1 MAVSAQ
7 APLVLLLADGA
18 QWREGL
24 HQALVQEGYRVHQQ
38 PLPPRLALLAPQG
51 DLLAPP
57 ALLVVNLPTQRW
69 SLATTLQQ
77 LERLRRRNATLP
89 LLLLPDQADEQERSA
104 LLDAGADD
112 VLVRPFGLREFV
124 ARCRAMLR
132 RMQRRQLLQRAAAGD
147 QVLRCGDLALYRQ
160 ECRVTLQGEEVS
172 LTPREWKLLEY
183 FMLHPGRAFSRDHLI
198 EHVWGPDYCGDNKSV
213 DVHVL
218 WLRRKLEPDAPKP
231 QRFIT
236 VRGVG
241 YRFDPGARPAAGDVE
256 AVDRPAGP

>member
-7 APLVLLLADGA
+7 APLVLLLADGPE
-18 QWREGL
+18 WRDGL

-38 PLPPRLALLAPQG
+38 PLPPRLQLLSPQA

-57 ALLVVNLPTQRW
+57 ALLVVNLPTDRW
-69 SLATTLQQ
+69 SLAATVQQ
-77 LERLRRRNATLP
+77 LERLRRRDAAVP
-89 LLLLPDQADEQERSA
+89 VLLLPDQADEQERSV

-112 VLVRPFGLREFV
+112 VLVRPFGLREFI

-132 RMQRRQLLQRAAAGD
+132 RMQRRQLQQRATAGD
-147 QVLRCGDLALYRQ
+147 QVLRCGGLVLYRQ
-160 ECRVTLQGEEVS
+160 ECRVTRDGQEVS

-183 FMLHPGRAFSRDHLI
+183 FMLHPGRALSRDQLI
-198 EHVWGPDYCGDNKSV
+198 EQVWGPDYCGDHKSV

-218 WLRRKLEPDAPKP
+218 WLRRKLEPDAPTP
-231 QRFIT
+231 QHFIT

-241 YRFDPGARPAAGDVE
+241 YRFAPPVPPAAPVP
-256 AVDRPAGP
+256 PAGP

>member
-1 MAVSAQ
+1 MALSAQ
-7 APLVLLLADGA
+7 APLVLLVADGP

-38 PLPPRLALLAPQG
+38 PLPMRLQLLSPQAELVQPP
-51 DLLAPP
+51 DLLI
-57 ALLVVNLPTQRW
+57 LNLPTQRW
-69 SLATTLQQ
+69 DLSSTVQQ
-77 LERLRRRNATLP
+77 LERLRRRDLSTLF
-89 LLLLPDQADEQERSA
+89 LMLPDEADEHARAA

-124 ARCRAMLR
+124 ARCRAMVR
-132 RMQRRQLLQRAAAGD
+132 RAKRRELAQRAQD
-147 QVLRCGDLALYRQ
+147 PTQVLCSGGLLLYRQ
-160 ECRVTLQGEEVS
+160 ECRVTLDGEEVS

-183 FMLHPGRAFSRDHLI
+183 FMRHPGRAFSRDQLI
-198 EHVWGPDYCGDNKSV
+198 EQVWGPDYSGDNKSV

-218 WLRRKLEPDAPKP
+218 WLRRKLEPGSAKP

-241 YRFDPGARPAAGDVE
+241 YRFDPPAAGSAD
-256 AVDRPAGP
+256 PAEGP

>member
-7 APLVLLLADGA
+7 APLVLLLADGPE
-18 QWREGL
+18 WRDGL

-38 PLPPRLALLAPQG
+38 PLPPRLQLLSPQA

-57 ALLVVNLPTQRW
+57 ALLVVNLPTDRW
-69 SLATTLQQ
+69 DLPATLQQ
-77 LERLRRRNATLP
+77 LERLRRRDAALP
-89 LLLLPDQADEQERSA
+89 VLLLPDQADEQERSA

-112 VLVRPFGLREFV
+112 VLVRPFGLREFI

-132 RMQRRQLLQRAAAGD
+132 RMQRRQLQQRAAAGD
-147 QVLRCGDLALYRQ
+147 QVLRCGGLVLYRQ
-160 ECRVTLQGEEVS
+160 EYRITRDGQEVS

-183 FMLHPGRAFSRDHLI
+183 FMLHPGRALSRDQLI
-198 EHVWGPDYCGDNKSV
+198 EQVWGPDYCGDHKSV

-218 WLRRKLEPDAPKP
+218 WLRRKLEPDAPTP

-241 YRFDPGARPAAGDVE
+241 YRFDPPVPPAA
-256 AVDRPAGP
+256 PAPPEGP